1 MAARVQ
7 TGIAALEIVMRAV
20 ALLVPLA
27 LAGCGEPAGDAAP
40 PANGVRQIETGP
52 AQANSQSPPA
62 PAATEPPAPVPSPA
76 DTQPDAESGE
86 AAVVRDY
93 YARIAR
99 GDYRGAWAL
108 WEDAG
113 GASGMSADAFAAS
126 FGKYAEYRATV
137 GAPGRVDAGAGQR
150 YVTIPVEIA
159 GTLRDGGA
167 PIAMAGELILHKTAD
182 IPGATLEQRSWRIR
196 ESGVRPRP

>member
-1 MAARVQ
+1 
-7 TGIAALEIVMRAV
+7 MRAV
-20 ALLVPLA
+20 ALLVPFA
-27 LAGCGEPAGDAAP
+27 LAGCGEPAGDVTPPANEVRQIDTGSDQPNVEAPAP
-40 PANGVRQIETGP
+40 PAAG
-52 AQANSQSPPA
+52 APPA
-62 PAATEPPAPVPSPA
+62 PAAPSA
-76 DTQPDAESGE
+76 DSQPDAEGGE
-86 AAVVRDY
+86 AAAAVVRDY

-113 GASGMSADAFAAS
+113 EASDMSADAFAAS
-126 FGKYAEYRATV
+126 FGKYAEYRASV

-167 PIAMAGELILHKTAD
+167 PFAMAGELILHKTAD
-182 IPGATLEQRSWRIR
+182 IPGATVEQRSWRIR